1 MARNSVALVSHAWT
15 PDIQNI
21 LKRLQREVPA
31 DHDVRL
37 LLNTNALTPFTNLP
51 TNNIERIIKEDL
63 FRLPY
68 PEKCHAGDW
77 DIAGNIDLAF
87 LEFRR
92 RLPDY
97 AFYWF
102 VEYDVHYEGKW
113 ESFFEHFRT
122 SPAAVIA
129 TTIEYLSKTPS
140 KQNALTNYPRL
151 VLPVGCGW
159 RDNMVVKGFF
169 PICRLSSE
177 LLDILDAQYRTGL
190 GGLYEV
196 TMPTIAL
203 LNGMIVEDVG
213 GDGSFVRNDNRNRFY
228 FADGKTYTHSPGN
241 FVFRPEIT
249 KVLQREN
256 TLWHPVKP
264 AGVPL
269 WHPLRAHGN
278 LLRKVKEAIK
288 LVVGRVWIRWWF
300 ATRWRPLP

>member
-97 AFYWF
+97 DFYWF

-269 WHPLRAHGN
+269 WHPLRVHGN